1 MSPIVKALGLLS
13 GGLDSLLAVC
23 VLRAQGLELAGIS
36 FETPFFDAD
45 RGRSA
50 AEKLGIP
57 VMVKDITVPHL
68 KMLKNPKHGFGS
80 NMNPCIDCHI
90 LMVNVACKLMKEG
103 GFDFIFTGEVLN
115 ERPMS
120 QNKQALRIVEKESG
134 CEGYLLRPLSAKL
147 LDETVP
153 EKEGKVRRER
163 LLGISGRSRKPQ
175 IELAK
180 RYGLKEYPTPAG
192 GCLLTDPSF
201 SKRLRELRERDGLDD
216 VRSIQLLKIG
226 RHFRLGSGRKVIV
239 GRNESEN
246 RRLEEISVGSDTLLR
261 PRGVPGPIAMLPGG
275 GDGEEQMHAL
285 RLCARYSDAEAGQTV
300 RISILSGM
308 DESAREVA
316 CPRKEEIEWEAI

>member
-23 VLRAQGLELAGIS
+23 VLREQGLELAGIS
-36 FETPFFDAD
+36 FGTPFFGAD

-57 VMVKDITVPHL
+57 LMVKDITVPHL
-68 KMLKNPKHGFGS
+68 KMLRNPKHGFGS

-90 LMVNVACKLMKEG
+90 LMVKVACGLMKEG

-134 CEGYLLRPLSAKL
+134 CEGHLLRPLSAKL

-153 EKEGKVRRER
+153 EKEGKVRREK

-180 RYGLKEYPTPAG
+180 KYGLKEYPTPAG
-192 GCLLTDPSF
+192 GCLLTDPGF

-216 VRSIQLLKIG
+216 VRSIQLLKVG
-226 RHFRLGSGRKVIV
+226 RHFRLESGRKVIV
-239 GRNESEN
+239 GRNELEN
-246 RRLEEISVGSDTLLR
+246 RRLEEMAAENDTILE
-261 PRGVPGPIAMLPGG
+261 PRVIPGPTVLIPH
-275 GDGEEQMHAL
+275 DGAEDDLIQAA
-285 RLCARYSDAEAGQTV
+285 RLCARYSDADAGQTV
-300 RISILSGM
+300 RISILSGG
-308 DESAREVA
+308 DESVREVA